1 MFKLISISILAARDQ
16 AHLLLVVSVSWN
28 NPINNT
34 GVFHRY
40 KSVFFLLYEKSMTDD
55 SASSISDF

>member
-28 NPINNT
+28 NPFNNT

-40 KSVFFLLYEKSMTDD
+40 KSVFSFIVPKLDD
-55 SASSISDF
+55 R